1 MQFEG
6 NLLVIIRLKTMSEET
21 KPFEG
26 NDPNP
31 SATEAGIPSD
41 SAKAEE
47 EELDAK
53 VKENLGAHLD
63 PVEEEK
69 KEPEASVPE
78 EKPKEGEDPSKE
90 KEEPGKP
97 EEAEVEIPPIPKPE
111 ARPSRLDRRVASLY
125 QQNLILT
132 GAKEVPTMEALLDD
146 LKQYSKEEKIQALH
160 FHRVEQKKLKG
171 EKPTGQ
177 SEFDEEDHEAI
188 RDAEKEAMRDEI
200 RAEEH
205 EKQVMSAFTQFI
217 IAHPELDETTK
228 EYKPTLARAVETL
241 WRGGMPIHEAHKT
254 VTEQIEMVK
263 QEQETNAAKEKHAAL
278 SGAMSAG
285 SASKPAD
292 DGKLS
297 WEDMQVL
304 MEKDPEKWAKLIE
317 SGYQPS

>member
-1 MQFEG
+1 
-6 NLLVIIRLKTMSEET
+6 MSEET

-26 NDPNP
+26 NEQNP

-41 SAKAEE
+41 PAKAEE
-47 EELDAK
+47 DELDAR
-53 VKENLGAHLD
+53 VKENLGSHLE

-69 KEPEASVPE
+69 KEPDASAQEEKPEAGKVPE
-78 EKPKEGEDPSKE
+78 EG
-90 KEEPGKP
+90 KEEAGKP
-97 EEAEVEIPPIPKPE
+97 EETAVEIPPIPKPE
-111 ARPSRLDRRVASLY
+111 ARPSRLDTRVASLY
-125 QQNLILT
+125 QKNLILT

-160 FHRVEQKKLKG
+160 FHRVEHKKLKG

-217 IAHPELDETTK
+217 VAHPELDETTK

-304 MEKDPEKWAKLIE
+304 MEKDPDKWAKLIE